1 MANSYVDSF
10 GMIHYLG
17 VGSGRDE
24 LCDASAKPDL
34 GLTKHLEIIVDE
46 KGPSENAGASFGRG
60 AACLPAGAYVTNAY
74 LETIVAGS
82 AANITLDLVKADGTN
97 GQTLFAATTPTGN
110 ATVDVVNATD
120 AANVIS
126 KIFPEDRYVKAG
138 GTRTGYS
145 GRLHLEF
152 I

>member
-24 LCDASAKPDL
+24 LCDASAKPDC
-34 GLTKHLEIIVDE
+34 GLTKHLEIIVDAN
-46 KGPSENAGASFGRG
+46 GPVENVGSSFGRG
-60 AACLPAGAYVTNAY
+60 AACLPKGAYVTNAY
-74 LETIVAGS
+74 LETIVKGS
-82 AANITLDLVKADGTN
+82 ASGITVNMVRANGTDA
-97 GQTLFAATTPTGN
+97 QVLFAATTPAGN
-110 ATVDVVNATD
+110 ATVDVVNTTD

-126 KIFPEDRYVKAG
+126 VIFPEDRYVKVG
-138 GTRTGYS
+138 GTRTGYK
-145 GRLHLEF
+145 GKLHLEF

>member
-1 MANSYVDSF
+1 MANSYIDSF
-10 GMIHYLG
+10 GMIHYIG

-34 GLTKHLEIIVDE
+34 GLTKHLEIIVDAN
-46 KGPSENAGASFGRG
+46 GPVENAGSEFGRG

-74 LETIVAGS
+74 LETIVKGS
-82 AANITLDLVKADGTN
+82 AANITVNMVRAN
-97 GQTLFAATTPTGN
+97 GSDAQVLFAATTPSAN
-110 ATVDVVNATD
+110 NTVDVVNTTA

-126 KIFPEDRYVKAG
+126 VIFPEDRYAKVG
-138 GTRTGYS
+138 GTRTGYK
-145 GRLHLEF
+145 GKLHIEF